1 MLPIFKTILII
12 DITIFSSLILFYII
26 KPDEI
31 NPILGYRTKRAMKN
45 QKNWKFAQSFFSKNW
60 LYTIPIMIITQ
71 IPILIDN
78 SLDIVVPFSFVNFIL
93 FSVYLIFVTEKKLK
107 KLDQDEQK

>member
-1 MLPIFKTILII
+1 
-12 DITIFSSLILFYII
+12 
-26 KPDEI
+26 
-31 NPILGYRTKRAMKN
+31 
-45 QKNWKFAQSFFSKNW
+45 
-60 LYTIPIMIITQ
+60 MIITQ